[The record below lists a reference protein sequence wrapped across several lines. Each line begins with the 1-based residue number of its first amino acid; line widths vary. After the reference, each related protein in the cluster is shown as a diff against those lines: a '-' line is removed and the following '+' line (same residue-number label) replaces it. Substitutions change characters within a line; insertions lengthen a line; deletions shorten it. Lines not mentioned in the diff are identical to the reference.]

1 MLGAGPATARIPGS
15 GVTGSAAWAFAFLAR
30 VAGKG
35 LVLSHDAVSPIR
47 RKSLPADA
55 VEGSL
60 SPARGTLSWGP
71 LWGRPVLTLHS
82 PARDS
87 RPLTRPDVAQVTSGE
102 LTDTGGLFPAPAVLS
117 PQQGPGGV
125 GREGDGHHVWSEGP
139 RGKGHVTS

>member
-35 LVLSHDAVSPIR
+35 YCRTMRFSPMR

-60 SPARGTLSWGP
+60 SPAQGTLSWGP

-82 PARDS
+82 PA
-87 RPLTRPDVAQVTSGE
+87 LET
-102 LTDTGGLFPAPAVLS
+102 
-117 PQQGPGGV
+117 PG
-125 GREGDGHHVWSEGP
+125 H
-139 RGKGHVTS
+139 